1 MAKLDAILYGNRWKP
16 FIGLIA
22 IILALP
28 FFSSMLRIF
37 FYGADSNR
45 PVQHHYGRTKS
56 ADRLYGANLFR
67 ACRILWNRSYVSGM
81 LTTKAAMSPWLA
93 MILGMVVTFG
103 IAYLIGIPILKL
115 KGHFLALA
123 TLGFN
128 IIIYI
133 LIVGLSDYTGP
144 LGLHSIPTLSLFG
157 LDLSNPLYF
166 YYFIWTVVGLVII
179 FSTNIVRSP
188 IGRLLRS
195 IHDSE
200 IATQTLGVNVA
211 KYKVAIFAIS
221 AAYASLAGS
230 FYAHFINFIAP
241 PTFYINFSIL
251 LLIMVMVG
259 GSHSIWG
266 AMLGTG
272 TIMFLQELIRYI
284 GKDYLHLSG
293 PVEIVVYGFM
303 IVIVMMFA
311 PRGVISILSGAWVK
325 ASRSKT
331 KMMKEAKGV

>member
-1 MAKLDAILYGNRWKP
+1 M
-16 FIGLIA
+16 
-22 IILALP
+22 
-28 FFSSMLRIF
+28 
-37 FYGADSNR
+37 
-45 PVQHHYGRTKS
+45 
-56 ADRLYGANLFR
+56 
-67 ACRILWNRSYVSGM
+67 
-81 LTTKAAMSPWLA
+81 
-93 MILGMVVTFG
+93 
-103 IAYLIGIPILKL
+103 
-115 KGHFLALA
+115 
-123 TLGFN
+123 
-128 IIIYI
+128 
-133 LIVGLSDYTGP
+133 
-144 LGLHSIPTLSLFG
+144 
-157 LDLSNPLYF
+157 
-166 YYFIWTVVGLVII
+166 GLVII